1 MPLNLMERSA
11 SLTLLKLS
19 DTFILVDL
27 YQIPPV
33 LVKVQQFPTL
43 AAINVFFWRFFRHWN
58 RPTSV
63 FCEFTDVGRDQR
75 LFFQHFQT
83 LATTNV
89 SIFAVSGH
97 WPAQTS
103 FLSEFPDVGLNQR
116 PGNRKK
122 KTLASVNVRIL

>member
-58 RPTSV
+58 RPTSFFCSFQDVDHGQRPFSTNLLTLAAANV
-63 FCEFTDVGRDQR
+63 FFSSIFRRWLRPTSQFLRFRDIGRRKR
-75 LFFQHFQT
+75 LFCRNSRT
-83 LATTNV
+83 LV
-89 SIFAVSGH
+89 
-97 WPAQTS
+97 
-103 FLSEFPDVGLNQR
+103 
-116 PGNRKK
+116 
-122 KTLASVNVRIL
+122 